1 MKTVRPKPL
10 GTGTEK
16 LDLTPEEDFVL
27 ARIDGHLT
35 VRDLVVLT
43 GIDEPRVEQIVSRL
57 ASEGAVTL
65 EGADASSGYLPEF
78 GSGPTLPDVGSG
90 PTLPDDGETTSLAD
104 FAAALGMDP
113 SAFAAGDRKKRA
125 AVEAPVNEER
135 VESRS
140 NYPPPATS
148 EFPEAM
154 PEDPPAAL
162 TKVAAEDEL
171 IELGPGD
178 EAPMDELIEL
188 GPGDEVANEEE
199 AAADAEEDEEAVV
212 LREQDYR
219 KIYEAQF
226 HPLTVDVRVG
236 LAKISHGADLLAL
249 CLDADSRVIAGIL
262 ENPTT
267 GLQHVRLI
275 AFHHRTGVGLE
286 MITRRQEFLRDL
298 LVERRLLRNP
308 MAGDTVLSRI
318 MATKRLF
325 QTYKIA
331 IDRDVPELTRSKS
344 RGYLKKKYQTA
355 PSDERADLVL
365 RTEGRCLIYMTGCAF
380 DAKMTQILCGKPY
393 NSVLFIQNL
402 AKFSATPPAL
412 LAHLM
417 KQPFVRKSAPL
428 KKLLLQHP
436 NMPGDVKRQA

>member
-10 GTGTEK
+10 GAGTEN
-16 LDLTPEEDFVL
+16 LHLSAEEDFVL
-27 ARIDGHLT
+27 ARIDGQLT
-35 VRDLVVLT
+35 VRDLVALT
-43 GIDEPRVEQIVSRL
+43 GIDEPRVEQIISKL
-57 ASEGAVTL
+57 AAEGAVTL
-65 EGADASSGYLPEF
+65 EGAEASSDY
-78 GSGPTLPDVGSG
+78 LPDVGSG
-90 PTLPDDGETTSLAD
+90 PSLPGDGETTSLAD

-113 SAFAAGDRKKRA
+113 SAFAAGESKKRA
-125 AVEAPVNEER
+125 AVEAPVHEER

-148 EFPEAM
+148 EFPEPM
-154 PEDPPAAL
+154 PEPLPDVL
-162 TKVAAEDEL
+162 TKAAEEEL

-178 EAPMDELIEL
+178 EATTDELIEV
-188 GPGDEVANEEE
+188 GPGDEAAAEEE
-199 AAADAEEDEEAVV
+199 AAANAEENEEAAV
-212 LREQDYR
+212 LKEQDYR
-219 KIYEAQF
+219 KIYEARF
-226 HPLTVDVRVG
+226 HALPVDARVG
-236 LAKISHGADLLAL
+236 LAKLAHGADLLAL

-262 ENPTT
+262 ENATT

-286 MITRRQEFLRDL
+286 MVTRRQDFLRDL

-308 MAGDTVLSRI
+308 MSGDTVLGRVL
-318 MATKRLF
+318 ATKRLF

-344 RGYLKKKYQTA
+344 RGHMRKKYQSA
-355 PSDERADLVL
+355 PSEERADLVL

-417 KQPFVRKSAPL
+417 KQPFVRKHAPL

-436 NMPGDVKRQA
+436 NMPGEVKRQQ

>member
-1 MKTVRPKPL
+1 
-10 GTGTEK
+10 
-16 LDLTPEEDFVL
+16 
-27 ARIDGHLT
+27 
-35 VRDLVVLT
+35 
-43 GIDEPRVEQIVSRL
+43 
-57 ASEGAVTL
+57 
-65 EGADASSGYLPEF
+65 
-78 GSGPTLPDVGSG
+78 
-90 PTLPDDGETTSLAD
+90 
-104 FAAALGMDP
+104 
-113 SAFAAGDRKKRA
+113 
-125 AVEAPVNEER
+125 
-135 VESRS
+135 
-140 NYPPPATS
+140 
-148 EFPEAM
+148 M

>member
-10 GTGTEK
+10 GAGTEN
-16 LDLTPEEDFVL
+16 LHLSAEEDFVL
-27 ARIDGHLT
+27 ARIDGQLT
-35 VRDLVVLT
+35 VRDLVALT
-43 GIDEPRVEQIVSRL
+43 GIDEPRVEQIVSKL
-57 ASEGAVTL
+57 AAEGAVTL
-65 EGADASSGYLPEF
+65 EGAEASSDY
-78 GSGPTLPDVGSG
+78 LPDVGSG
-90 PTLPDDGETTSLAD
+90 PSLPSDGETTSLAD

-113 SAFAAGDRKKRA
+113 SAFAAGESKKRA
-125 AVEAPVNEER
+125 AVEAPVHEER

-148 EFPEAM
+148 EFPEPM
-154 PEDPPAAL
+154 PEPLPDVL
-162 TKVAAEDEL
+162 TKAAHEEL

-178 EAPMDELIEL
+178 EAPTDELIEV
-188 GPGDEVANEEE
+188 GPGDELANEAE
-199 AAADAEEDEEAVV
+199 AAADAEENEEAAV
-212 LREQDYR
+212 LKEQDYR
-219 KIYEAQF
+219 KIYEARF
-226 HPLTVDVRVG
+226 HALPVDARVG
-236 LAKISHGADLLAL
+236 LAKLAHGADLLAL

-262 ENPTT
+262 ENATT

-286 MITRRQEFLRDL
+286 MVTRRQDFLRDL

-308 MAGDTVLSRI
+308 MSGDTVLGRVL
-318 MATKRLF
+318 ATKRLF

-344 RGYLKKKYQTA
+344 RGHMRKKYQSA
-355 PSDERADLVL
+355 PSEERADLVL

-393 NSVLFIQNL
+393 NSILFIQNL

-417 KQPFVRKSAPL
+417 KQPFVRKHAPL

-436 NMPGDVKRQA
+436 NMPGEVKRQQ

>member
-10 GTGTEK
+10 GAGTEN
-16 LDLTPEEDFVL
+16 LHLTAEEDFVL
-27 ARIDGHLT
+27 ARIDGNLT
-35 VRDLVVLT
+35 VRDLVALT
-43 GIDEPRVEQIVSRL
+43 GIAEPRVEQIVSKL

-65 EGADASSGYLPEF
+65 EGTEASSGYLPE
-78 GSGPTLPDVGSG
+78 VGSG
-90 PTLPDDGETTSLAD
+90 PSLPDDDETTSLAD

-113 SAFAAGDRKKRA
+113 SAFAAGDSKKRA
-125 AVEAPVNEER
+125 AVEAPVHEER

-148 EFPEAM
+148 EPPEAM
-154 PEDPPAAL
+154 LEPIHEALLQTRDEAA
-162 TKVAAEDEL
+162 DEL

-178 EAPMDELIEL
+178 EVTDELIEL
-188 GPGDEVANEEE
+188 GPGDEVAKEEE
-199 AAADAEEDEEAVV
+199 AAADAEEDDEAAV
-212 LREQDYR
+212 LKEQDYR
-219 KIYEAQF
+219 KIYEARF
-226 HPLTVDVRVG
+226 HTLPVDARVG
-236 LAKISHGADLLAL
+236 LAKLSHGPDLLAL

-262 ENPTT
+262 ENPST

-275 AFHHRTGVGLE
+275 AFYHRTGVGLE
-286 MITRRQEFLRDL
+286 MVTRRQDFLRDL

-308 MAGDTVLSRI
+308 MSGDTVLGRV
-318 MATKRLF
+318 MASKRLF

-344 RGYLKKKYQTA
+344 RGHMRKKYQSA
-355 PSDERADLVL
+355 PSEERADLVL

-402 AKFSATPPAL
+402 AKFSATPPGL

-417 KQPFVRKSAPL
+417 KQPFVRKHAPL

-436 NMPGDVKRQA
+436 NMPGEVKRQQ